1 MTKILTSIALLI
13 LTNFAFGQTNYE
25 KFISYSKAKDTTNI
39 KKLLSN
45 WGNEKNI
52 DAEFYVCALN
62 YYFDKSHIE
71 IISIES
77 QPKNDGKDALKLT
90 AEDGKEYFMNSNSAF
105 DDKLLSKTI
114 SYATEGIK
122 KFPNRLDLRFGK
134 CYILKEMQDYKNFTT
149 ELIETIEYSKTN
161 NNEWLWSENKK
172 KENGKEFFLKTI
184 YDYEAELYNTNNDDL
199 LNNIIEIGTKTIQY
213 YPTEVEIISITAV
226 AYTLQNNFDKAIE
239 YLKLAE
245 KLNAKDYIVLGNI
258 AQTYKRKGDKEN
270 AIKYFELYK
279 KYGDKQAQEDANKEL
294 NELRK

>member
-1 MTKILTSIALLI
+1 MNKILTTITLVI
-13 LTNFAFGQTNYE
+13 LTNFAIAQTNYQ
-25 KFISYSKAKDTTNI
+25 KFISYTKAKDTTSI

-45 WGNEKNI
+45 WESEKNI

-77 QPKNDGKDALKLT
+77 QPKNDGKDAIIVT
-90 AEDGKEYFMNSNSAF
+90 AKDGKEYFMNSNSAF
-105 DDKLLSKTI
+105 DEKLLSKTI

-149 ELIETIEYSKTN
+149 ELIQTIEYSQTN

-184 YDYEAELYNTNNDDL
+184 YDYQAELYNTNNDNL

-213 YPTEVEIISITAV
+213 YPTEIETISITAV

-239 YLKLAE
+239 YLKIAE
-245 KLNAKDYIVLGNI
+245 KLNEKDYIVLGNI

-279 KYGDKQAQEDANKEL
+279 KYGDNQAKEDANKEL
-294 NELRK
+294 NELKK

>member
-1 MTKILTSIALLI
+1 MTKIWTSIALLI

-25 KFISYSKAKDTTNI
+25 KFISLSKAKDTTSI

-45 WGNEKNI
+45 WESSKEV

-62 YYFDKSHIE
+62 YYFDKAHIE
-71 IISIES
+71 VISIEN
-77 QPKNDGKDALKLT
+77 QPKNDGKNALKVT
-90 AEDGKEYFMNSNSAF
+90 SEDGKEYFMNSNSAF

-134 CYILKEMQDYKNFTT
+134 CYILKEMQDYKNFTR
-149 ELIETIEYSKTN
+149 ELIEAIEYSKIN
-161 NNEWLWSENKK
+161 NNEWLWSENKTK
-172 KENGKEFFLKTI
+172 DDGKEFFLKTI

-199 LNNIIEIGTKTIQY
+199 LKYIIEIGTKTIQY
-213 YPTEVEIISITAV
+213 YPTEIEIISITAV

-239 YLKLAE
+239 YLKIAE
-245 KLNAKDYIVLGNI
+245 KLNEKDYIVLGNI

-279 KYGDKQAQEDANKEL
+279 KYGDIQAKEDANKEL